1 MAILIVALIITSIS
15 IYGVIKLRRF
25 YFMLGYFL
33 FSILAIT
40 SLIPTYAE
48 DPILALTSLAL
59 FLVLAIISFPARKN
73 ISDYDINS
81 EAMPLIKSFMMR
93 TLLSLTTINL
103 IAIFLVKLDPNM
115 PDGMTE
121 DMKIYPM
128 IMHAVLAAL
137 PLSALY
143 KLSRAKLIK

>member
-1 MAILIVALIITSIS
+1 MPILIIALIITSIS

-40 SLIPTYAE
+40 SLIPTITD
-48 DPILALTSLAL
+48 DPILSLTSLAL

-73 ISDYDINS
+73 ISDYDINI
-81 EAMPLIKSFMMR
+81 EAMPLIKSFMLR

-137 PLSALY
+137 PLIALY
-143 KLSRAKLIK
+143 KLSKAKLSK